1 MKSFSLSIW
10 CPFGTIPSAAEAA
23 MVSESCLFSL
33 ATLEVVCRA
42 GSSSFALTE
51 CEHTDVWRWAIINT
65 AGHVVDNGHESTQT
79 AAKTHAESALGF
91 AAA

>member
-10 CPFGTIPSAAEAA
+10 CPFGIIPSAAEAA
-23 MVSESCLFSL
+23 MVSESCLYSL

-42 GSSSFALTE
+42 GSSSFAVTE

-65 AGHVVDNGHESTQT
+65 AGRVLSDGHAATQIG
-79 AAKTHAESALGF
+79 AKTDAESALGI

>member
-23 MVSESCLFSL
+23 MVSESCRFSL

-42 GSSSFALTE
+42 GSSSFAVTE
-51 CEHTDVWRWAIINT
+51 CEHADVWRWAIINT
-65 AGHVVDNGHESTQT
+65 AGRVVDDGHEPTQT
-79 AAKTHAESALGF
+79 AAKTHAECALNF
-91 AAA
+91 VAA